1 MYAEFFGLSEL
12 PFNNTPDPRFFYPT
26 PDHEEAFASMVYA
39 VSEGKGFMLL
49 TGEAGLGKTLLTKM
63 VVQHFQ
69 NHLCAAV
76 LKHTVTTGAEFLA
89 SVCDGFGLPVPSDAA
104 AATYVRLLR
113 DFLLAEYAHGTPTV
127 LIIDEAHTLS
137 REAFAQLRTLGNLE
151 DENAKLLQ
159 TLIVGQPELRRIFQ
173 LPDMRQLRQRI
184 FRTFHLH
191 ALTREQCR
199 GYIQHRLNI
208 AGSDNESVFD
218 DSAIEVIH
226 GYAKGLPRLINTVCD
241 NAMLSAYSADRRTI
255 DGEFTDAVIT
265 QMLTFEQRH
274 TPRAKPPV
282 VRAPVSTPA
291 SPAEGVSKRIRR
303 VESEFETLVQRL
315 GQLECRISET
325 TGSAGPA
332 PVQLTA
338 HNKDDVLDE
347 TGDNSAASPQAT
359 APKLADTL
367 DTAEDKV
374 RQVLNKT
381 EQKLAAALQ
390 NADQRLT
397 KTVRKSDD
405 ALRRI
410 PQLAAAVARHD
421 QRMHRLTSI
430 VRHLAE
436 YNRKEQSAPQE
447 SSSPIESEPRVGAA
461 TPAVTAQD
469 RPLESPRFVPAASQ
483 RLEELTHR
491 TRTAL
496 SDLRALVADAAR
508 PTPQKCPASRTAV
521 TPPFRSP
528 VSALSSEVKHLA
540 NLVESL

>member
-191 ALTREQCR
+191 ALTREQCQ

-208 AGSDNESVFD
+208 AGADNESIFD

-282 VRAPVSTPA
+282 VRASVSTPA

-303 VESEFETLVQRL
+303 V
-315 GQLECRISET
+315 G
-325 TGSAGPA
+325 
-332 PVQLTA
+332 
-338 HNKDDVLDE
+338 
-347 TGDNSAASPQAT
+347 
-359 APKLADTL
+359 LADTL

-421 QRMHRLTSI
+421 QRMRRLTSI

-469 RPLESPRFVPAASQ
+469 RPPESPRFVPAASQ